1 MGYCA
6 TNLNFQ
12 SDIILIYIINIKLRT
27 KLYIIACDTNLIKN
41 FILIVIKS
49 YQFLKCKIYQIHKE
63 KWIDSSLWGSNGT
76 SIYIYKTETDV
87 HWQDL
92 LAIHKPSTAQT
103 IKARI

>member
-12 SDIILIYIINIKLRT
+12 DVILIYIINIKLRT

-76 SIYIYKTETDV
+76 SIYKTETDV

-92 LAIHKPSTAQT
+92 LAIHQHSTDQA
-103 IKARI
+103 IKACI

>member
-41 FILIVIKS
+41 FMLIVVKS

-63 KWIDSSLWGSNGT
+63 KWIDSGEWYQ
-76 SIYIYKTETDV
+76 YI
-87 HWQDL
+87 
-92 LAIHKPSTAQT
+92 
-103 IKARI
+103 

>member
-41 FILIVIKS
+41 FILIVIKN
-49 YQFLKCKIYQIHKE
+49 YQFLKCKIYQIDKE
-63 KWIDSSLWGSNGT
+63 KWIDSGDRMVPR
-76 SIYIYKTETDV
+76 YI
-87 HWQDL
+87 
-92 LAIHKPSTAQT
+92 
-103 IKARI
+103 